1 MAAPR
6 IIVIGGGLAGLAAVI
21 KIAEAGGTVDL
32 FSIVPVKRSHSV
44 CAQGGI
50 NAAKNLKGEGD
61 TTGKH
66 FDDTIYGGDFL
77 ANQTPVK
84 AMCEAA
90 PAIIDLLD
98 RMGVPFNRT
107 PEGLLDFRRFG
118 GTLYHRTAFAGA
130 TTGQQLL
137 YALDEQVRRH
147 ESEGKVTKYEG
158 WEFLSAILDS
168 KGVARGITA
177 LNLRTMELKAFPAD
191 AIILATGGI
200 GAIFGK
206 STNSVVCT
214 GSAQAAIYQ
223 QGAYYANGEFIQ
235 VHPTAIPGEDKLR
248 LMSESARGEGGRVW
262 VPRTVGDKRPIK
274 QIPESDRFYFL
285 EEWYPKYGNLVPR
298 DIATRAIHKVVY
310 QEHLGIDGQPMVYLD
325 LTHIDRAT
333 LNRKLEG
340 ILEIY
345 EKFVGDDPR
354 EVPMKIFPGMHYTM
368 GGLWVDFDQM
378 TNVPG
383 IFAAGE
389 CEYQYHGANRL
400 GANSLVSCIF
410 GGFRSGPNA
419 VAYAKN
425 LAAAEGDGGMSAE
438 LNRQS
443 EINKN
448 LINNEGG
455 ENPFKLWRELGDTM
469 SRHATVVRYNK
480 GLKEADE
487 KIVELQERFKKVNL
501 SDKSQWANTSFAFAR
516 QLSNMLELSR
526 VVVGGALLR
535 DESRGAHYKPDF
547 PDRNDEQFLKTT
559 KAAYTGQTSG
569 PRFEYEAV
577 DIQHIK
583 PRPRRYDVAK

>member
-6 IIVIGGGLAGLAAVI
+6 IIVVGGGLAGLSAVI

-50 NAAKNLKGEGD
+50 NAAKDLKGEGD
-61 TTGKH
+61 TTYKH

-98 RMGVPFNRT
+98 RMGVPFSRT

-118 GTLYHRTAFAGA
+118 GTLYQRTAFAGA

-137 YALDEQVRRH
+137 YALDEQVRRY
-147 ESEGKVTKYEG
+147 ESEGKVKKYEG
-158 WEFLSAILDS
+158 WEFLSAVIDS

-177 LNLRTMELKAFPAD
+177 LDLRTMELRSFSSNAV
-191 AIILATGGI
+191 ILATGGI
-200 GAIFGK
+200 GAIYGK

-214 GSAQAAIYQ
+214 GSAQSAVYQ
-223 QGAYYANGEFIQ
+223 QGVTYANGEFIQ
-235 VHPTAIPGEDKLR
+235 VHPTCIPGEDKLR

-262 VPRTVGDKRPIK
+262 VPRNAGDKRLGR
-274 QIPESDRFYFL
+274 QIPEAERFYFL

-310 QEHLGIDGQPMVYLD
+310 EEGLGIDGQPMVYLD

-333 LNRKLEG
+333 LDRKLGG

-345 EKFVGDDPR
+345 EKFVGDDPH
-354 EVPMKIFPGMHYTM
+354 EVPMKIFPGVHYTM
-368 GGLWVDFDQM
+368 GGLWVDFNQM
-378 TNVPG
+378 TNIPG
-383 IFAAGE
+383 LFAIGE
-389 CEYQYHGANRL
+389 CDYQYHGANRL
-400 GANSLVSCIF
+400 GANSLLSCIYA
-410 GGFRSGPNA
+410 GFISGPNA
-419 VAYAKN
+419 LNYAKS
-425 LAAAEGDGGMSAE
+425 AAAQEGDGGHAAEVTRQAE
-438 LNRQS
+438 LNA
-443 EINKN
+443 K
-448 LINNEGG
+448 LLKNEGK

-469 SRHATVVRYNK
+469 TKHATVIRYNK
-480 GLKEADE
+480 GLKQADE
-487 KIVELQERFKKVNL
+487 KIVELLDRYKNVSL
-501 SDKSQWANTSFAFAR
+501 ADRSQWANTSFAFTR
-516 QLSNMLELSR
+516 QLKNMLDLAR
-526 VVVGGALLR
+526 VVAQGAMLR

-547 PDRNDEQFLKTT
+547 PERNDEQFLKTT
-559 KAAYTGQTSG
+559 KASFTDSG
-569 PRFEYEAV
+569 PRFEYEEV
-577 DIQHIK
+577 DTQFIK
-583 PRPRRYDVAK
+583 PRRRSYDAAN